1 MRSES
6 IDLLLLL
13 GFRNESSFYIFG
25 CAKVMEDMLLLD
37 ENMNCSP
44 ACVDKTMAFL
54 PYGYSILGYVA
65 SQTNERLFEAI
76 SSHASGPVLVGTY
89 NRFRFHI
96 SFLFNPRGCV
106 DVACSDGSP
115 IECHNPSAIPSKLE
129 KFTWIRVSY
138 PLQLSV
144 PTSASEE
151 ERQQLILDALDKEQM
166 VLGGGCVIDA
176 STATPLSELQEVKT
190 APATLYY
197 LNKQRWMRPLL
208 CLEACDVVSQFQP
221 AGAVSK
227 SDQRDCALLPYA

>member
-1 MRSES
+1 MQGES

-13 GFRNESSFYIFG
+13 GFRNENSFYIFG
-25 CAKVMEDMLLLD
+25 CAKVMEDMLLLN
-37 ENMNCSP
+37 EELICSP
-44 ACVDKTMAFL
+44 ACIDKTVAFL

-76 SSHASGPVLVGTY
+76 SSHTSGPILVGTY
-89 NRFRFHI
+89 NRFR
-96 SFLFNPRGCV
+96 SFLSPLFNPRGCV
-106 DVACSDGSP
+106 DIVCSDGSP
-115 IECHNPSAIPSKLE
+115 IECHSPSAIPSKLE

-151 ERQQLILDALDKEQM
+151 ERRQLVVNALDKEQM

-190 APATLYY
+190 ASSTLCY
-197 LNKQRWMRPLL
+197 LNGQRWMRPLL
-208 CLEACDVVSQFQP
+208 CLEACDVVSPFQP
-221 AGAVSK
+221 ADAVSK
-227 SDQRDCALLPYA
+227 SDQRDCDLRRYA